1 MKTTIKSL
9 LLVAALGGIEACG
22 NATITEKETTSATVN
37 STADQAKAMTVAL
50 QENGLTIGDRAPD
63 FKLENIDGKFYSLD
77 DIKDAEGETPR
88 GYIVTF
94 TCNTCP
100 IAQKYEDRLI
110 ELHQKAAPMGYPL
123 VAIQPNDP
131 DIQAGD
137 SRKAM
142 RAQAKQKNYP
152 FVYLM
157 DAGQE
162 IYPQYGARRT
172 PEIYLLDSDR
182 ILRYHGAVD
191 DNVQSPQEV
200 SVNYVL
206 KAIEAIENGQDPDPQ
221 EVKAIG
227 CSIKAKKS

>member
-1 MKTTIKSL
+1 MLISAVTACNNDSGAEGKT
-9 LLVAALGGIEACG
+9 AAE
-22 NATITEKETTSATVN
+22 
-37 STADQAKAMTVAL
+37 ADQPKAMTVAL
-50 QENGLTIGDRAPD
+50 TSDGLSIGDKAPD
-63 FKLENIDGKFYSLD
+63 FNLKNVDGKFYSLD
-77 DIKDAEGETPR
+77 DVKDANGETPK

-110 ELHQKAAPMGYPL
+110 ELHRKAAPMGYPL

-131 DIQAGD
+131 VIQAGD
-137 SRKAM
+137 SMEAMKA
-142 RAQAKQKNYP
+142 RAKAKNYP
-152 FVYLM
+152 FLYLM

-162 IYPQYGARRT
+162 IYPQYGAQRT

-191 DNVQSPQEV
+191 DNVQDPESV

-206 KAIEAIENGQDPDPQ
+206 NAIEAIENGQDPNPAD
-221 EVKAIG
+221 VKAIG
-227 CSIKAKKS
+227 CTIKAPRWT